1 MKKLCLIFILFLS
14 SIIPAN
20 AINEPIP
27 TDFNSWYSQ
36 STPVYFNTDATSKMS
51 HHIYNDE
58 YLKEYLAKAFTAN
71 YSLKIAKDRIL
82 QYQNLAKEVNSARLP
97 FVSLSPNANTQR
109 NMSTSSGNYTS
120 TGFYN
125 LPVQLNW
132 ELDIWG
138 KNSLKYQSSKL
149 DVYAREQ
156 ELNMTKLSVINDLSV
171 SYFNLIVTDYLIQNT
186 QHRVSNLEQ
195 TIKLKESLYKN
206 GIISYDDIYLTKY
219 EYSQTI
225 EELNQYQIQY
235 GIFTHQ
241 IYVLMGEVPK
251 ENLPHSEISNLK
263 IPQSMELNNAELL
276 MFTRPDVLMAKSELD
291 KAHIDVKV
299 AQREFL
305 PSVYLNEL
313 IGLSTLS
320 FSDLFNWYSR
330 IYQFGGQVVADL
342 YTGGYKKANLNYN
355 RQVLQEKMHNYYSV
369 LLNSIKETQDILTT
383 LDNDYK
389 SYLEYKKILGD
400 SIEYKKITLSRF
412 NSGISSRIDYLD
424 AERQVY
430 INSKYLNIYTSKV
443 LVDLANL
450 NKSLGR
456 VEI

>member
-1 MKKLCLIFILFLS
+1 MKKLCLIFIFLC
-14 SIIPAN
+14 SINTAK
-20 AINEPIP
+20 AINETMPVG
-27 TDFNSWYSQ
+27 FNNWYSQ
-36 STPVYFNTDATSKMS
+36 NTPIYFSTAEISDTSDC
-51 HHIYNDE
+51 IYNDE
-58 YLKEYLAKAFTAN
+58 YLKKYLATALTTN
-71 YSLKIAKDRIL
+71 YSLKIAKDRIV

-97 FVSLSPNANTQR
+97 FISLSPNANAQR

-138 KNSLKYQSSKL
+138 KNSLKYKSSKL
-149 DVYAREQ
+149 DVYVKEQ
-156 ELNMTKLSVINDLSV
+156 ELNMTKLLLINDLTV
-171 SYFNLIVTDYLIQNT
+171 SYYNLAVTDYLIQNT
-186 QHRVSNLEQ
+186 KHRVLNLEE

-219 EYSQTI
+219 EYSQTL
-225 EELNQYQIQY
+225 EELNQYKTQR

-241 IYVLMGEVPK
+241 IYVLMGEVAK
-251 ENLPHSEISNLK
+251 EDLPHCEISNLK
-263 IPQSMELNNAELL
+263 IPQSMAINNVELL
-276 MFTRPDVLMAKSELD
+276 MYARPDVLIAKSELD

-305 PSVYLNEL
+305 PSLYLNEL
-313 IGLSTLS
+313 IGLSSLN

-330 IYQFGGQVVADL
+330 IYQLGGQIAAEL

-355 RQVLQEKMHNYYSV
+355 RQILQEKVHNYYSV

-383 LDNDYK
+383 FDNDYK
-389 SYLEYKKILGD
+389 SYLEYKKILAD
-400 SIEYKKITLSRF
+400 SIEYQKITSSRF
-412 NSGISSRIDYLD
+412 NSGISSKIDYLD
-424 AERQVY
+424 AKRQVY
-430 INSKYLNIYTSKV
+430 VNSKYLKVYTSKV